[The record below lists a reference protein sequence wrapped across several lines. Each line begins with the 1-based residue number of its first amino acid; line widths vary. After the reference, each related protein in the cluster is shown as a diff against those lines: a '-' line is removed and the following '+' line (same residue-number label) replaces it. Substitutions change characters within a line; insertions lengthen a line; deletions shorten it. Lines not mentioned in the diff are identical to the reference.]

1 MKIEN
6 RALPENLFFVFS
18 KLDLTKSMFGMQL
31 DNPKKSSCWI
41 LCQSL
46 IGLVRR
52 WMLEK
57 ASVVSFGRDSKALL
71 PPAIHRFL

>member
-6 RALPENLFFVFS
+6 RSSPENLFFAFS
-18 KLDLTKSMFGMQL
+18 NLDLTKSMFGMQL
-31 DNPKKSSCWI
+31 ENPKESSCWI

-46 IGLVRR
+46 IGLIRR

-57 ASVVSFGRDSKALL
+57 ASVVTFGRESKESS
-71 PPAIHRFL
+71 ISSRNS